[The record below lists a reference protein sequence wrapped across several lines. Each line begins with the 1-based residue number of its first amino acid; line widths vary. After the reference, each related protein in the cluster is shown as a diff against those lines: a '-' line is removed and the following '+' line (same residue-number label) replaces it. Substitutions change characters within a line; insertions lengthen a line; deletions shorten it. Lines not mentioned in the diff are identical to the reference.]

1 MSSPAVGLLRALT
14 VDVVTRIKAEIRL
27 VGFWHNT
34 YAQNTLRAWVA
45 TRLAEPMIDGEDLF
59 DFSRIDPVAD
69 RLVEL
74 AKANHARL
82 AASQWQPRGS
92 SRSPGAAVVGY
103 FADARSQC
111 PACLDEHRR
120 PDLRR
125 PPSERR
131 RTVGLTVDLD
141 GSPRL
146 HAPAGIS
153 PDVLA
158 TWAWSKRGWVFR
170 KLAGSTCCCP
180 PAPARYSSPGEGFD
194 YLGRHY
200 RLQLTDDP
208 PGAAVKLER
217 GRLRMP
223 RTRQTLTTRAEAV
236 MRWYRQRG
244 AIWLPRRIR
253 PWAER
258 MGLRPGDLDI
268 RDLGYR
274 WGSLG
279 KSDRLNI
286 HWAAMQLPV
295 SLLDY
300 VIVHELAHI
309 EQTRHTPAFWATV
322 ERALPDYDQRRN
334 PPRRSRHHPLAR
346 LRGSW
351 CRNGCWDAIPG
362 WAGRMTSTQRFVSV
376 SEPPSRKR

>member
-1 MSSPAVGLLRALT
+1 MT
-14 VDVVTRIKAEIRL
+14 
-27 VGFWHNT
+27 
-34 YAQNTLRAWVA
+34 A
-45 TRLAEPMIDGEDLF
+45 TRLLPAPPVPPSPDTSLMPGPSALPASMSIGDLTF
-59 DFSRIDPVAD
+59 
-69 RLVEL
+69 
-74 AKANHARL
+74 
-82 AASQWQPRGS
+82 
-92 SRSPGAAVVGY
+92 AV
-103 FADARSQC
+103 RQ
-111 PACLDEHRR
+111 
-120 PDLRR
+120 
-125 PPSERR
+125 SERR
-131 RTVGLTVDLD
+131 RTVGITVDRD
-141 GSPRL
+141 GSLLL

-153 PDVLA
+153 EDALA
-158 TWAWSKRGWVFR
+158 AWAWSKRGWVFR
-170 KLAGSTCCCP
+170 KLAEKHLLL
-180 PAPARYSSPGEGFD
+180 PASPSKEFVTGEGFD

-208 PGAAVKLER
+208 PGTGVKLER

-223 RTRQTLTTRAEAV
+223 RTQTGAGDGAEAV

-279 KSDRLNI
+279 KADRLNI

-309 EQTRHTPAFWATV
+309 EQPRHTPAFWATV
-322 ERALPDYDQRRN
+322 ERALPDYDRR
-334 PPRRSRHHPLAR
+334 RTRLATTGTT
-346 LRGSW
+346 LWLG
-351 CRNGCWDAIPG
+351 
-362 WAGRMTSTQRFVSV
+362 
-376 SEPPSRKR
+376 